1 MKVLFYIHFLTIG
14 GAETIVADYLINLK
28 KKGVDVALVVIR
40 HTDTFLEKRV
50 RDAGVKMYALNE
62 ECKVRKFNGLKW
74 RINRIFNVYKHK
86 WESIIRIEKPDVLHM
101 HTFIDTL
108 KGVTFPCDRMV
119 FTFHASVDRSLSL
132 SSDENKRLLKEF
144 TEKGMTFFA
153 LSDAAV
159 KDIKRIYGTDKII
172 KIPNAVDIKNIRSSK
187 LEKRLFLDKL
197 DIPSD
202 AFILGHVGR
211 FHPVKNHEKIIS
223 VFREVNDINPNA
235 YLLLIGGDV
244 EHRMDQIREL
254 VCDYKISDK
263 VRFLG
268 VCENTTAIVSIF
280 DAFILPSYSESFS
293 LATIE
298 AEVLGKRCVVSDQ
311 VPKEVICNKN
321 CFRLGINEPDE
332 KWAELLL
339 SDSVNDIENKLSDF
353 DIENVIGRLVESY
366 RHIVSI
372 M

>member
-14 GAETIVADYLINLK
+14 GAETIVVEYLINLK
-28 KKGVDVALVVIR
+28 KKGVDVVLVVIR

-50 RDAGVKMYALNE
+50 RDNGIKLYALNE

-74 RINRIFNVYKHK
+74 RINRALNGYKHK
-86 WESIIRIEKPDVLHM
+86 WDSIIRIEKPDVLHM

-108 KGVTFPCDRMV
+108 KGVAFPCNRMV
-119 FTFHASVDRSLSL
+119 FTFHASVERSLSL
-132 SSDENKRLLKEF
+132 STDENKRLLKQF
-144 TEKGMTFFA
+144 AEKGMSFFA

-172 KIPNAVDIKNIRSSK
+172 KIPNAVNIKNIKSSK
-187 LEKRLFLDKL
+187 MERGPFLGKL
-197 DIPSD
+197 NIPSD

-223 VFREVNDINPNA
+223 VFSVVNDINPNA
-235 YLLLIGGDV
+235 YLLLVGGDV
-244 EHRMDQIREL
+244 EQRMEQIKKL

-268 VCENTTAIVSIF
+268 VCENTTAIVSTF

-311 VPKEVICNKN
+311 VPREVICNKN
-321 CFRLGINEPDE
+321 CFRLGISESDE

-339 SDSVNDIENKLSDF
+339 SDSVNNVENKLSDF
-353 DIENVIGRLVESY
+353 DIENVIGKLIEAY
-366 RHIVSI
+366 RNIVFI
-372 M
+372 E